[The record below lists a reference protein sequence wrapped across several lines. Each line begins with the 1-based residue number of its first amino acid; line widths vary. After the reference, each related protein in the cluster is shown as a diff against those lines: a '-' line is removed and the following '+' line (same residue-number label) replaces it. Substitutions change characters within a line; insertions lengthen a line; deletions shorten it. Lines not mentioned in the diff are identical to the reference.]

1 MRDFVINSVFYFFY
15 VFRNNRLDILI
26 IRNSMKDKILIFLY
40 EAKCVLKDL
49 ATVFCALF
57 GIKLKNSE
65 HVGWLDKLLMLI
77 LLIIYSVLIFIF
89 VKFDNI
95 MSIL

>member
-1 MRDFVINSVFYFFY
+1 MM
-15 VFRNNRLDILI
+15 

-40 EAKCVLKDL
+40 EAKCVLKYF
-49 ATVFCALF
+49 ATIFCALF

-65 HVGWLDKLLMLI
+65 RVGWLDKLLMLI

-89 VKFDNI
+89 VKFDYI
-95 MSIL
+95 MGIL